1 MSNLTHTIEK
11 TKQIPHNKIPE
22 EKVNRIREFCLTG
35 TRADAAK
42 KYGVSF
48 GFVWRITKELS
59 KRRKVPQ
66 DTIEGELW
74 KGVPGYEDYY
84 EVSDCGRIRSFH
96 TGRIMGTGLNN
107 WYRSISLCKNGTKK
121 SVCVHQVVAKVF
133 IPNPENKPCVNH
145 IDGDKTNNHVSNL
158 EWATFKENE
167 LHSYR
172 KLGKYGNPSN
182 LKNFSEEWLKEPLRV
197 GSVHFR
203 GENQKKLYELVSKGV
218 LGSKVL
224 EMGHKR
230 QDLYDFIAKLKIG
243 GIAVEKKLV
252 GKPRKSTYKTPMTD
266 FFYKIIS
273 Q

>member
-48 GFVWRITKELS
+48 GFVLRITKELS
-59 KRRKVPQ
+59 KRR
-66 DTIEGELW
+66 
-74 KGVPGYEDYY
+74 
-84 EVSDCGRIRSFH
+84 
-96 TGRIMGTGLNN
+96 
-107 WYRSISLCKNGTKK
+107 
-121 SVCVHQVVAKVF
+121 
-133 IPNPENKPCVNH
+133 
-145 IDGDKTNNHVSNL
+145 
-158 EWATFKENE
+158 
-167 LHSYR
+167 
-172 KLGKYGNPSN
+172 
-182 LKNFSEEWLKEPLRV
+182 KEPLRV

-252 GKPRKSTYKTPMTD
+252 GKPRKSNYKTPMTE